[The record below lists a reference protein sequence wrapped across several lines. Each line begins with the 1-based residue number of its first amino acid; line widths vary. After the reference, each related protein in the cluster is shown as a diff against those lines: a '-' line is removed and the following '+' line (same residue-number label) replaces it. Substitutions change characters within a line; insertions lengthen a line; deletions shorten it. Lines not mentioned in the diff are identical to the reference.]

1 MERYSHDALV
11 ALVPLPNQEANKY
24 SRGKVTIVGGSKRYP
39 GAVCLAGSACQRMGA
54 GYTEIRTHPLNVAL
68 ANAYRA
74 SLVAGSW
81 KPVRKKDFFSK
92 KPLSQAY
99 IVGPGMVE
107 EKGLTEILTQT
118 ILCNAQVPVLI
129 DGGALAVLATTKAR
143 EICRQRFISDY
154 ATIIT
159 PHGGEA
165 EHLAQLLGLEN
176 CDDKDRALRL
186 AQVLGVTVVLKGP
199 DTFISDGDD
208 VYPLYTGTPALAKAG
223 TGDVLAGIIGALLA
237 QGVAALDACML
248 GVELHALAGRRGSAD
263 LTPVSLI
270 AEDVINYLPH
280 AISDLVG

>member
-1 MERYSHDALV
+1 MERYTHDALV
-11 ALVPLPNQEANKY
+11 ALVPLPNEETNKY

-39 GAVCLAGSACQRMGA
+39 GAVCLAACACQRMGA
-54 GYTEIRTHPLNVAL
+54 GYTEIRTHPLNVAQ

-81 KPVRKKDFFSK
+81 KQVCEKEYFTK

-107 EKGLTEILTQT
+107 GKGVTETLTQT
-118 ILCNAQVPVLI
+118 ILDSAQVPVLI
-129 DGGALAVLATTKAR
+129 DGGALAVLATAKAR
-143 EICRQRFISDY
+143 EVCRQRFISNY

-176 CDDKDRALRL
+176 CDDEKRALQL
-186 AQVLGVTVVLKGP
+186 ARALGVTVVLKGP

-237 QGVAALDACML
+237 QDLAAVDACML
-248 GVELHALAGRRGSAD
+248 GTELHALAGRRGSAD

-270 AEDVINYLPH
+270 AEDVIDYLPH
-280 AISDLVG
+280 AIKDLVG